1 MTFTKR
7 GIGKL
12 YLLIII
18 TLGIYAIYWF
28 IKTKREINENY
39 NESIPTCWF
48 LIIPIANI
56 YWLFRFTEVFVKR
69 VRQKDDVA
77 IYFILFL
84 FVGIITPY
92 VVQSELNKLAD
103 NPNLINSGTQ
113 QNNSGRICPTCGRPI
128 PMDAQVCPYCGKDF
142 RPPR

>member
-1 MTFTKR
+1 MAFTKR

-18 TLGIYAIYWF
+18 TLGIYGIYWF
-28 IKTKREINENY
+28 IKTKRELNENY
-39 NESIPTCWF
+39 NENIPTCWL

-56 YWLFRFTEVFVKR
+56 VWLFRFTEVFVKK
-69 VRQKDDVA
+69 VRRTDDVA
-77 IYFILFL
+77 IWFILFL

-92 VVQSELNKLAD
+92 IVQSELNKLAD

-113 QNNSGRICPTCGRPI
+113 QNNSGRVCPNCGRPI
-128 PMDAQVCPYCGKDF
+128 PMDANVCPYCGKDF
-142 RPPR
+142 RPK